1 MDIYEMLP
9 LTDFMRVHRSFI
21 VQLSKIDKVDGEII
35 EINGRTI
42 PVSRT
47 YLGELYERLKIK

>member
-1 MDIYEMLP
+1 MLP
-9 LTDFMRVHRSFI
+9 QNEFMQVHRSFI
-21 VQLSKIDKVDGEII
+21 VQLSKIDKVDGEVI

-47 YLGELYERLKIK
+47 YLGELYERLRIK